1 MKLPVAVKYLLLA
14 NIAMFI
20 LAIVLE
26 PANIDLSNIL
36 GLFYIGNE
44 RFMPF
49 QVVTYMFMH
58 ANFMHIFFNMFAL
71 WMFGRIMEQVWGPKK
86 FLIYYF
92 VCGIGAGLVQELGQV
107 MGLIE
112 THACTI
118 GASGAVFGI
127 LLAFGMTFPD
137 ERLFIIPIPFPIKAK
152 YFVILYTVLEVVE
165 FLGVKDGTAHLAH
178 LGGMLFGLL
187 LILYWRKHKDHDINN
202 WRRAG
207 SQSSQSKDPFTFGSR
222 FQSWTHRPGQQPYSG
237 TTNTANYAGPSDIE
251 GNARRRAEADEIDK
265 ILGKIRQG
273 GYNSLTF
280 EEKKKLFEHSN
291 RK

>member
-1 MKLPVAVKYLLLA
+1 MKLPAAVKYLLLA
-14 NIAMFI
+14 NIAFFI
-20 LAIVLE
+20 LTIVLE
-26 PANIDLSNIL
+26 PKMDLSAIL
-36 GLFYIGNE
+36 GLFYIGSDQ
-44 RFMPF
+44 FKPF
-49 QVVTYMFMH
+49 QLVTYMFMH

-71 WMFGRIMEQVWGPKK
+71 WMFGRIMEQVWGAKK

-92 VCGIGAGLVQELGQV
+92 VCGIGAGLVQELGQSL
-107 MGLIE
+107 GLIAPY
-112 THACTI
+112 ACTI

-127 LLAFGMTFPD
+127 LLAFGMTFPN

-152 YFVILYTVLEVVE
+152 YFVVLYAAIEVFE

-178 LGGMLFGLL
+178 LGGMLFGLI
-187 LILYWRKHKDHDINN
+187 LILYWRNQKSLGTQN
-202 WRRAG
+202 WRHPD
-207 SQSSQSKDPFTFGSR
+207 SQGNQGNPFTFGTR
-222 FQSWTHRPGQQPYSG
+222 FQSWSQKPSQKGYSG
-237 TTNTANYAGPSDIE
+237 STNTANYSGPSDIE